1 MFWDTAVD
9 RAIANLKRQGSAH
22 VRVVLWDGREYDLS
36 ETPSVTLRLKDARA
50 ASALAKPT
58 FLSLA
63 EAYIHGDADVEGDV
77 RDAIRG
83 AEALSRFGEAAAFG
97 RREPARH
104 SRAEDREAIRHHYD
118 VSNEFYALWL
128 DPRMIYSCAYFRDEE
143 ESLEEAQ
150 LAKLDHIC
158 TKLRLKPGERFLD
171 IGCGWGALVIRAA
184 EKFGVDAT
192 GITLSENQFR
202 LATERIRAAGLQ
214 DRCRVL
220 LQDYRDHP
228 GEGFYDKI
236 ASVGMFEHVGLRN
249 LPAYFAS
256 VTRLLRERG
265 LFLNHGITASDVQN
279 RAVGLGAGEFIGRY
293 VFPKGELPHL
303 HRVVHDMSE
312 QDLEVHDVECLR
324 PHYART
330 LDLWSGNFERH
341 FREAVSA
348 SSERTARIWRI
359 YLAGCAYAFEQ
370 RWISIYQVLASRQK
384 KPGRADLPL
393 TRDWMYS
400 RSAR

>member
-1 MFWDTAVD
+1 MFWDTPVD
-9 RAIANLKRQGSAH
+9 RAIANLKKQVSAP
-22 VRVVLWDGREYDLS
+22 VRVVLWDGREYALS
-36 ETPSVTLRLKDARA
+36 DEPCVTLRLKEPRA
-50 ASALAKPT
+50 ASALARPSL
-58 FLSLA
+58 LSLA
-63 EAYIHGDADVEGDV
+63 EAYIDGDADLEGDV
-77 RDAIRG
+77 HHAIRT
-83 AEALSRFGEAAAFG
+83 AEALARVRDPSTFG
-97 RREPARH
+97 RRDMARH
-104 SRAEDREAIRHHYD
+104 TRNEDREAISHHYD
-118 VSNEFYALWL
+118 VSNAFYGLWL
-128 DPRMIYSCAYFRDEE
+128 DPRMVYSCAYFRDEAQT
-143 ESLEEAQ
+143 LEQAQ

-158 TKLRLKPGERFLD
+158 TKLRLAPGERFLD
-171 IGCGWGALVIRAA
+171 IGCGWGALIMRAA
-184 EKFGVDAT
+184 QKYGVDAT
-192 GITLSENQFR
+192 GITLSRNQFE

-249 LPAYFAS
+249 LETYFES

-265 LFLNHGITASDVQN
+265 LFLNHGITSSDVHN
-279 RAVGLGAGEFIGRY
+279 RAVGMGAGEFIGRY

-303 HRVVHDMSE
+303 HRVINDMSE

-330 LDLWSGNFERH
+330 LEMWSANFEKR
-341 FREAVSA
+341 FAEAVAA
-348 SSERTARIWRI
+348 STERTARIWRI

-384 KPGRADLPL
+384 KPGKADLPL
-393 TRDWMYS
+393 TRDWIY
-400 RSAR
+400 R